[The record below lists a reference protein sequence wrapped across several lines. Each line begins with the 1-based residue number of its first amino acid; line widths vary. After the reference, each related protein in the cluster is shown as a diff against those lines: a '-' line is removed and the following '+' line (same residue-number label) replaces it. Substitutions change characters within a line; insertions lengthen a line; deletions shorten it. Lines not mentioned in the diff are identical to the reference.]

1 MDPERCRVLSNFYR
15 EEFKRHIDQLRA
27 NGIGSTGERETVD
40 RALDS
45 LDARLR
51 SGGSTESFDAVAE
64 RLLRNFDALTRL
76 SLIDDRRGH

>member
-1 MDPERCRVLSNFYR
+1 MSDFYKD
-15 EEFKRHIDQLRA
+15 EFKRHIDQLRA

-51 SGGSTESFDAVAE
+51 DSAGSESFDAVAE

-76 SLIDDRRGH
+76 SLIEDRRGH

>member
-1 MDPERCRVLSNFYR
+1 MDPERSRVLSNFYR

-51 SGGSTESFDAVAE
+51 NDGSTESFDAVAE

>member
-1 MDPERCRVLSNFYR
+1 LDPDKD
-15 EEFKRHIDQLRA
+15 EFKRHIDQLRA
-27 NGIGSTGERETVD
+27 NGSGSTGERETVD
-40 RALDS
+40 RALNS

-51 SGGSTESFDAVAE
+51 NSAGSESFDAVAE

>member
-1 MDPERCRVLSNFYR
+1 MSDFYKD
-15 EEFKRHIDQLRA
+15 EFKRHIDQLRA

-40 RALDS
+40 RAVDS
-45 LDARLR
+45 FDARLR
-51 SGGSTESFDAVAE
+51 SGVGGESFDAVAE

>member
-1 MDPERCRVLSNFYR
+1 MSDFYKD
-15 EEFKRHIDQLRA
+15 EFKRHIDQLRA

-40 RALDS
+40 RALNS

-51 SGGSTESFDAVAE
+51 NSAGSESFDAVAE

>member
-1 MDPERCRVLSNFYR
+1 MSDFYKD
-15 EEFKRHIDQLRA
+15 EFKRHIDQLRA

-40 RALDS
+40 RALNS

-51 SGGSTESFDAVAE
+51 SGASSGSFDAVAE

>member
-1 MDPERCRVLSNFYR
+1 MSDFYKD
-15 EEFKRHIDQLRA
+15 EFKRHIDQLRA

-40 RALDS
+40 RAVDS
-45 LDARLR
+45 FDARLR
-51 SGGSTESFDAVAE
+51 SGAGSDSFDAVAE